1 MTLGEAVVPN
11 PLPLTVT
18 VVPPLMLPLVGET
31 EVTVG
36 VAAKAS
42 GTAMIPIPATAT
54 SEATRAFV
62 AALETQRERE
72 PCIGTTPLIRVSSTL
87 YLYQAHSIDAV
98 ARGGTGAKCRKRKAR
113 YETENHEAN
122 EAKKIHGE

>member
-18 VVPPLMLPLVGET
+18 VVPPFIVPLVGET

-54 SEATRAFV
+54 SEATRAF
-62 AALETQRERE
+62 AAVLETQRERE
-72 PCIGTTPLIRVSSTL
+72 PSIDTTP
-87 YLYQAHSIDAV
+87 
-98 ARGGTGAKCRKRKAR
+98 
-113 YETENHEAN
+113 
-122 EAKKIHGE
+122 HGECV